1 MVVVMSHRSQPIV
14 LLSIAVTAFGP
25 VGAGAIAAVVD
36 VRAVLLSSP
45 SPTDTTHLLPTS
57 LSTVQPGRSVFLE
70 VWAQNADSPFTGLA
84 CVFVDVEF
92 DATVFQVV
100 AVPTVGNTFA
110 LLAQSGAVDNSLGR
124 ISDVGGCIQLGDS
137 GVGVAPGWV
146 LVARTP
152 MVVRNDAT
160 GIGEILVGP
169 TGLDALGVSL
179 VGGGSVPNSAIDFA
193 GVSVVVGLPGDA
205 PVVLSR
211 TPVPDSVVNRT
222 VGVTEVGVRLDRP
235 VTIDSVTIV
244 GVNSGLVT
252 SGSLL
257 GNGTGVITLVV
268 GGTLPDR
275 DRYTVTFSGPGL
287 VAQWEFVT
295 LIGDCD
301 GNRTVDI
308 FDLGRMRAAIRN
320 ASFDS
325 GCDLAED
332 NVINIFD
339 LIPLRRALQA
349 GATAP

>member
-1 MVVVMSHRSQPIV
+1 MHSGANGDR
-14 LLSIAVTAFGP
+14 LLTLSGGSGGEGFGIGP
-25 VGAGAIAAVVD
+25 ADAGDLDGDGHDDLAVGAWQYAGAAPAG
-36 VRAVLLSSP
+36 
-45 SPTDTTHLLPTS
+45 
-57 LSTVQPGRSVFLE
+57 GRTYLY
-70 VWAQNADSPFTGLA
+70 
-84 CVFVDVEF
+84 
-92 DATVFQVV
+92 
-100 AVPTVGNTFA
+100 
-110 LLAQSGAVDNSLGR
+110 SGADGR
-124 ISDVGGCIQLGDS
+124 LLRVITGKL
-137 GVGVAPGWV
+137 PGE
-146 LVARTP
+146 TFGF
-152 MVVRNDAT
+152 DAT
-160 GIGEILVGP
+160 GIGEIRVGT

-179 VGGGSVPNSAIDFA
+179 VGGGGVSNSAIDFA

-222 VGVTEVGVRLDRP
+222 VGVTVVGVRFDRP

-257 GNGTGVITLVV
+257 GNGTGIITLVV

-275 DRYTVTFSGPGL
+275 DRYTVTFRGPGL
-287 VAQWEFVT
+287 VAQWEFVA
-295 LIGDCD
+295 LVGDCD
-301 GNRTVDI
+301 GNRTVDV
-308 FDLGRMRAAIRN
+308 FDLARMRAAIRS

-325 GCDLAED
+325 GCDIVED